1 MTAVESSAYLARQP
15 ILDAGGNVFAYELL
29 FRNSPENSVAVIQD
43 GVRETAQILEN
54 VLNNIGLSRLVGN
67 HRAFINC
74 NRQMLLDD
82 IFGPLEPE
90 RFVLEI
96 LEDVPADDAV
106 LAALKNYRARGFELA
121 LDDVVF
127 EKENLKRLEPF
138 FPLVKYAKIDLIE
151 NFPGE
156 LRKAVPYFK
165 EMGITPLAE
174 KVETRGEFNDCVE
187 AGYELFQ
194 GYFFSRPE
202 VVRGKR
208 MEGSLAVILNLIQFL
223 RGEPT
228 LLEMEEAFRQEPLFA
243 ENLIRYVNSQKAFR
257 RHPVKT
263 IQDAI
268 AWLGCP
274 ILQDWLMLLLYA
286 QPEMGR
292 YFQKNAFFQNV
303 SQRAKFLEALAKK
316 VNSKEA
322 FSSQAFLLGI
332 VSRMDALIREPMPKL
347 LAELEV
353 DQEISNALLHGSGKL
368 GTLLALAEAVENN
381 REERLETLMKR
392 LSLSKEDVLACLN
405 EARGL
410 SNG

>member
-1 MTAVESSAYLARQP
+1 MEAVESSAYLARQP
-15 ILDAGGNVFAYELL
+15 ILDVNRNVFAYELL
-29 FRNSPENSVAVIQD
+29 FRNSPENSAAVIQD

-74 NRQMLLDD
+74 SREMLLDD
-82 IFGPLEPE
+82 IFGPLDPE

-106 LAALKNYRARGFELA
+106 IAALKNYRARGFELA

-138 FPLVKYAKIDLIE
+138 FPLVKYVKMDLIE
-151 NFPGE
+151 NYPEE
-156 LRKAVPYFK
+156 LEQAVAFFK
-165 EMGITPLAE
+165 SKGIILLAE
-174 KVETRGEFNDCVE
+174 KVETHEEFRRYVDL
-187 AGYELFQ
+187 GYELFQ
-194 GYFFSRPE
+194 GYYFSRPE
-202 VVRGKR
+202 VIHGKR
-208 MEGSLAVILNLIQFL
+208 MDGSLAVILNLIQFL
-223 RGEPT
+223 RGEPS
-228 LLEMEEAFRQEPLFA
+228 LAEMEDAFRQEPLLA
-243 ENLIRYVNSQKAFR
+243 RNLIRFVNSQKAFR
-257 RHPVKT
+257 RHPVEN

-274 ILQDWLMLLLYA
+274 TLQDWLMLLLYA

-292 YFQKNAFFQNV
+292 QLRKTALFQNV

-316 VNSKEA
+316 ITAGEA
-322 FSSQAFLLGI
+322 LSSQAFLLGI
-332 VSRMDALIREPMPKL
+332 VSRMDALVREPMPKI

-353 DQEISNALLHGSGKL
+353 DKEISAALLHGSGKL
-368 GTLLALAEAVENN
+368 GTLLALAEAVENK
-381 REERLETLMKR
+381 RSERLEILMKR
-392 LSLSKEDVLACLN
+392 LSLSKEDIQECLD

-410 SNG
+410 KNG